1 MFPNDWNIGEFRGRL
16 DDMLAADNII
26 RIIGDPT
33 HDVKVAEQANNLAVG
48 AENEEEEEPKIVY
61 ERRKVPMIDVTEDG
75 LSDNNNSALDIFYFL
90 TTAVQFQESR
100 KTDIGGDLEEFRK
113 FDFVTPAKDDQ
124 EKGKKEMMS
133 SRATTKATIRDW
145 EPYLGK
151 DTNTLNRLYDF
162 HKILAQYVDTP
173 HRGGKFVEGERL
185 FNDMLNHNG
194 MKPGKVFGRL
204 EAMSHPVI
212 FFICLYYV
220 ASGSDFSSFY
230 RLLPRKIK
238 YSLLPCLRRATT
250 IVTWESWW
258 TLFSGK

>member
-26 RIIGDPT
+26 RVIGDPT

-61 ERRKVPMIDVTEDG
+61 ERRKVPMIDVTEDD
-75 LSDNNNSALDIFYFL
+75 LSGNNKGALDIFYFQ
-90 TTAVQFQESR
+90 TTAVQFR
-100 KTDIGGDLEEFRK
+100 KSQQANMGGDLKEFRK
-113 FDFVTPAKDDQ
+113 FDFATPAKDDK

-151 DTNTLNRLYDF
+151 DANTLNRLYDF
-162 HKILAQYVDTP
+162 HKILAQYVDAP
-173 HRGGKFVEGERL
+173 HKSSKFVEGERL
-185 FNDMLNHNG
+185 FDDMLNHNG

-204 EAMSHPVI
+204 EGMSYPVI
-212 FFICLYYV
+212 FLFVCLYYW
-220 ASGSDFSSFY
+220 GLTFF
-230 RLLPRKIK
+230 
-238 YSLLPCLRRATT
+238 
-250 IVTWESWW
+250 
-258 TLFSGK
+258 F